1 MQFETKIREVR
12 IAQGL
17 TQKQLAQAVGVSRVF
32 ITQVENNQKQP
43 SVLNLIKIAK
53 ALNVIMSDLLC

>member
-1 MQFETKIREVR
+1 MSFETKIRELR

-17 TQKQLAQAVGVSRVF
+17 TQKQLAKAVGISRVF

>member
-1 MQFETKIREVR
+1 MYFETKIREVR
-12 IAQGL
+12 ITQGL

-32 ITQVENNQKQP
+32 ITQLENNQKQP